1 MQRRLL
7 VQAGAAL
14 AIGAGPVR
22 AQDKPVTIVVGFA
35 AGSAPD
41 IAARFVAAH
50 LPAALGGR
58 NVVVDNRPGAGGQ
71 LAFVVLKQA
80 PADGTVVSFVPS
92 NLLTIFPSI
101 YAKLPYEAKDVT
113 PIATACTF
121 DFALA
126 VGNDHPAKTLGEF
139 IAWAKAH
146 PKQASIG
153 NPGLGTPQHFFG
165 WTFGRTV
172 GVEFEAVPYR
182 STPQMAQEVAGGQ
195 VAAAIAAQ
203 PVFIELVRAGKL
215 RMLAT
220 TGDTRST
227 VFPTVPTFVESGYPS
242 LRSVEWF
249 GFFGRAGTA
258 QPVLVGFA
266 AAVRQVVQRSDVRAQ
281 LQGMGFAAV
290 AHDAQWLN
298 NSIRTDFDRW
308 AEVVRRTGFKAES

>member
-1 MQRRLL
+1 MQRRHLI
-7 VQAGAAL
+7 QAAAAL
-14 AIGAGPVR
+14 AVGAGSSR
-22 AQDKPVTIVVGFA
+22 AQDKPVTIVIGYA

-41 IAARFVAAH
+41 IAARFVANQ

-58 NVVVDNRPGAGGQ
+58 NVIVDNRPGAGGQ
-71 LAFVVLKQA
+71 LAFVALKQA
-80 PADGTVVSFVPS
+80 PADGSVLAFVPS

-101 YAKLPYEAKDVT
+101 YGKLPYEAKDVT
-113 PIATACTF
+113 PIVTACTF
-121 DFALA
+121 DFALV
-126 VGNDHPAKTLGEF
+126 VGNDHPATTLAEF
-139 IAWAKAH
+139 VAWAKAH

-165 WTFGRTV
+165 WTFGKTV

-215 RMLAT
+215 RMLAN
-220 TGDTRST
+220 TGNTRSF
-227 VFPTVPTFVESGYPS
+227 VFPNVPTFAEAGFPT

-249 GFFGRAGTA
+249 GFFGRAGTP
-258 QPVLVGFA
+258 QPVLDGFA
-266 AAVRQVVQRSDVRAQ
+266 AAVRQVVQRNDVRSQ
-281 LQGMGFAAV
+281 LQGMGFTPV

-298 NSIRTDFDRW
+298 DIIRADFDRW
-308 AEVVRRTGFKAES
+308 ADVVRRTGFKAES